1 MSKRQKVQ
9 LAVSALKRLYP
20 LELADSSWDN
30 TGLLVDSSG
39 VNSSSTPLS
48 ILLTIDLTSKVA
60 QEAIKSK
67 TDLIVAYHPFIFRP
81 LKSIT
86 PNGGSQ
92 QDSLIQ
98 LIANG
103 VSVYSPHTAVD
114 AVQGGVNDWLCEAL
128 ESNPTRSVIEP
139 SKVTEGAGM
148 GRVVTL
154 SQPTDIVDL
163 VKRIKEHLEL
173 PYIQLATPPVLNLNL
188 PPRVETVAICAGSGS
203 SVFSGVK
210 ADLYFTGEM
219 SHHETLALVESGSY
233 VITCNH
239 SNTERGYL
247 KEMKA
252 KLEEELIKQGLEYN
266 VDISREDRDPLVVV

>member
-39 VNSSSTPLS
+39 VNSSTTPLS
-48 ILLTIDLTSKVA
+48 ILLTVDLTTKVA
-60 QEAIKSK
+60 QEAIKNK

-86 PNGGSQ
+86 PSGGSQ

-103 VSVYSPHTAVD
+103 ISVYSPHTAVD

-128 ESNPTRSVIEP
+128 ESNPSRSVIEP

-173 PYIQLATPPVLNLNL
+173 PYIQLATPPVFNSDL
-188 PPRVETVAICAGSGS
+188 PPKVETVAICAGSGS

-247 KEMKA
+247 KEMKG
-252 KLEEELIKQGLEYN
+252 KLEEELLKQGLEYN
-266 VDISREDRDPLVVV
+266 VGISREDRDPLVVV